1 MESKMKLSRKVATL
15 GVDIG
20 SNSIKVVELGHGSKG
35 PFIINAGMT
44 ESLAD
49 SSVEAASAA
58 LAQLIERRKFRSK
71 RTSAVVQTA
80 SEGSATVRRIFMEHV
95 TADIKEAELK
105 ERVKWEVVTRDYIPF
120 PAEEAIIECHVLEEG
135 TQENIPGL
143 WVFLVAIR
151 REMVTDRIN
160 MLRAAG
166 LVPIAIEIDFSAVLG
181 LLSYMGLFPD
191 DEDVAVIDI
200 GATKTSIGIIY
211 RRQLVFYRDISV
223 AGNHITSQIERRL
236 RIKKQEAED
245 YKLTEELFEKVS
257 NGTGDIWRAASPIE
271 SVIEERQGLYPQI
284 RECFRYYEG
293 DVPNARL
300 SRVFFSGGTSQLHN
314 LDDFLSQRLA
324 IPVENVHFL
333 DHIPVAHDGDIDEI
347 EGKEPMFAAA
357 VGLALKPFRQSS
369 NQ

>member
-1 MESKMKLSRKVATL
+1 MILRKRTSLL

-20 SNSIKVVELGHGSKG
+20 SSSIKAVELGYGSKG
-35 PFIINAGMT
+35 PFILNAGVT
-44 ESLAD
+44 EPLAD
-49 SSVEAASAA
+49 SSVETASTA
-58 LAQLIERRKFRSK
+58 LAQLVARKKIRSRR
-71 RTSAVVQTA
+71 TVAVVQTA
-80 SEGSATVRRIFMEHV
+80 SEGSATVRRIFMEHL

-105 ERVKWEVVTRDYIPF
+105 ERVKWEIVTRDYIPF
-120 PAEEAIIECHVLEEG
+120 PAEEAIIDCHVLEEG
-135 TQENIPGL
+135 TLENIPGL
-143 WVFLVAIR
+143 WIFLVAVR
-151 REMVTDRIN
+151 RELVIDRVNI
-160 MLRAAG
+160 LRAAG
-166 LVPIAIEIDFSAVLG
+166 LVPIAIEIDFSAILG

-245 YKLTEELFEKVS
+245 YKLTEDLFEKVS
-257 NGTGDIWRAASPIE
+257 NGTGETWRASSPIE

-300 SRVFFSGGTSQLHN
+300 SKVFFSGGTSQLNN
-314 LDDFLSQRLA
+314 LGSFLSQRLA

-333 DHIPVAHDGDIDEI
+333 DHVPVANNGDASEI
-347 EGKEPMFAAA
+347 EGKEPIFAAA
-357 VGLALKPFRQSS
+357 VGLALKPFRAKQ
-369 NQ
+369 